1 MLLHGQQQESKRD
14 EKAPFRNGGRPRH
27 GRGRTLARPA
37 ERRHRQPGQRL
48 SEVKDDN
55 VMVPSLKRTV
65 GQLDDMDVLGPDG
78 TKIGEVEEVLMDA
91 SGQPVAVVVDVEHGV
106 GIGDKEVI
114 VGLDQL
120 RDDGRTLTTAL
131 TNAQLGTL
139 PIWDD

>member
-1 MLLHGQQQESKRD
+1 MRKLLSATAVALVMIAAGPSLAQQS
-14 EKAPFRNGGRPRH
+14 AAIAN
-27 GRGRTLARPA
+27 PA
-37 ERRHRQPGQRL
+37 NAYR
-48 SEVKDDN
+48 EVKDNN

-65 GQLDDMDVLGPDG
+65 GQLDDMDVFGPDG

-91 SGQPVAVVVDVEHGV
+91 SGQPVALVVDVEHGV
-106 GIGDKEVI
+106 GIGDKELI

>member
-1 MLLHGQQQESKRD
+1 MRKLLSATAVTLVMVAAGPSLAQQS
-14 EKAPFRNGGRPRH
+14 AAIAN
-27 GRGRTLARPA
+27 PA
-37 ERRHRQPGQRL
+37 NAYR
-48 SEVKDDN
+48 EVKDDS

-78 TKIGEVEEVLMDA
+78 TKIGEVEDVLMDA
-91 SGQPVAVVVDVEHGV
+91 SGQAVAVVVDVVHGV

-120 RDDGRTLTTAL
+120 RDDGRSLTTML
-131 TNAQLGTL
+131 SNAQLGTL